1 MQLPVRRRESIVL
14 QLRRVVRLLQ
24 FALLL
29 CLCSVDYLWRSGLSR
44 RSLDIHARS
53 RWLQRWARSVG
64 RCLRLRSTYSGAV
77 VPRGTLL
84 VSNHVS
90 YLDILVIA
98 AHQPVVF
105 VSKAEVRHWPV
116 LGWITARAGTLYL
129 DRQRKTATGGAALTM
144 RRLLEQ
150 GLVVVVFPEGTSS
163 DGRQVLPFRSSL
175 FAAAV
180 EAGASVTP
188 AALSYSLSIRSGD
201 AEAAYWGDMTFG
213 AHLWRLLGCDTI
225 EATCRFGEPIHRASD
240 RKVLALDAQTRVE
253 ALLKMSNATT
263 LCVRPAG
270 FVRPMGTTQ
279 AYEPDPT

>member
-1 MQLPVRRRESIVL
+1 MRRRESIVL
-14 QLRRVVRLLQ
+14 QLRRAGRLLQ

-29 CLCSVDYLWRSGLSR
+29 CLCSADYLWRTVLSR
-44 RSLDIHARS
+44 RPLDIHAKS
-53 RWLQRWARSVG
+53 RWLQRWARIVG
-64 RCLRLRSTYSGAV
+64 GCLRLRATYSGAV
-77 VPRGTLL
+77 DPGGTLL

-129 DRQRKTATGGAALTM
+129 DRQRKTATGGAALAM

-163 DGRQVLPFRSSL
+163 DGRQVLPFRSPL

-188 AALSYSLSIRSGD
+188 AALNYALSIPCGE
-201 AEAAYWGDMTFG
+201 AEVAYWGDMTFG

-225 EATCRFGEPIHRASD
+225 EATCRFGEPIHCTPD
-240 RKVLALDAQTRVE
+240 RKALALAAQTRVE
-253 ALLKMSNATT
+253 ALLESSNTTT
-263 LCVRPAG
+263 LSVRPAG
-270 FVRPMGTTQ
+270 LVRPMGTTQ